1 MVEEFIEECW
11 FIYGIKVK
19 GTYIGFPVYHAA
31 GTSGHV
37 EFEWK
42 KAMNPF
48 LLGWVHTH
56 PNDFGCNP
64 SETDHSTMRGW
75 VRGKGKPLL
84 CAILCGNEQACYEY
98 YRNSKGVISRNWVDM
113 RMYFNLIIGKKEWKE
128 KIHTH
133 GIALRGKI
141 YENKT

>member
-1 MVEEFIEECW
+1 MIEEFIEECW

-37 EFEWK
+37 EFDWK

-56 PNDFGCNP
+56 LNDFGSRP
-64 SETDHSTMRGW
+64 SDTDNSTMRGW

-84 CAILCGNEQACYEY
+84 CAILCDNEEGHYEY
-98 YRNSKGVISRNWVDM
+98 YRTPEGEIGRKWLEM
-113 RMYFNLIIGKKEWKE
+113 RMYFNIIIAKQWKE

-133 GIALRGKI
+133 GIALRRRI